1 MLETSWTES
10 NDYQSSW
17 IRQVEL
23 INYNHH
29 QLWDFV
35 SCYVDSHH
43 YHHGQKPTMVGIC
56 HGGNKL
62 GNLYDDYLMT
72 IRWLSVIWWLS
83 DDYPMT
89 IQWLSNDYHKLLI
102 YCLSPVQHS
111 SLDDLVQKHFNCK
124 FLRVDLYLVVFW
136 FYSKVFSVQ
145 ILRVDGSCMRGDGSD
160 KRQQHS
166 HTTTLLLWWSSQKW
180 KIKIQIYR
188 VLSY

>member
-1 MLETSWTES
+1 MPKKIVAIISGHLKDNLFVLTALQGGLLKAIQVRCLFD
-10 NDYQSSW
+10 DYPMT
-17 IRQVEL
+17 IRWL
-23 INYNHH
+23 
-29 QLWDFV
+29 
-35 SCYVDSHH
+35 S
-43 YHHGQKPTMVGIC
+43 
-56 HGGNKL
+56 
-62 GNLYDDYLMT
+62 DDYLMT
-72 IRWLSVIWWLS
+72 IRWLSVIRWLS

-180 KIKIQIYR
+180 K
-188 VLSY
+188 